1 MGKLL
6 KKEDYKRFLSNLK
19 SKYELIAP
27 VKVGD
32 IVKYEIINDIN
43 DICLDKQ
50 PFYSIKKFF
59 LPRTEELFDFQER
72 RKFGLF
78 RRPKKRIIFGLRK
91 CDANSLLVMDEL
103 FLEGYV
109 DARYKERR
117 ENTILITIPCK
128 DPEENCFC
136 ESMNLKD
143 YFDLKFTDIGDS
155 SYIDIGSGKGR
166 SLVHRFKDHKM
177 NIDSEIKC
185 KRKLNKKE
193 LRPFFEN
200 KIWNTESEKCLG
212 CCMCTTHCPTC
223 TCFDIK
229 DEVEINLKDG
239 TRYRIEDSCQLK
251 SFTRVAGNH
260 IFREPRYARLRHR
273 IFHKLQ
279 YFREKYKM
287 DMCVGCGRCISICP
301 TKIDMVD
308 IVNKLK

>member
-1 MGKLL
+1 MGKIL
-6 KKEDYKRFLSNLK
+6 KKEDYNRFLNNLK
-19 SKYELIAP
+19 NKYELIAP

-32 IVKYEIINDIN
+32 IVRYEIVNDIN
-43 DICLDKQ
+43 EICLDKQ

-78 RRPKKRIIFGLRK
+78 RRQKKRVIFGLRK

-103 FLEGYV
+103 FLEGYI
-109 DARYKERR
+109 DASYKERR
-117 ENTILITIPCK
+117 DNTILITVPCK
-128 DPEENCFC
+128 TPEPNCFC

-143 YFDLKFTDIGDS
+143 YYDLKFTDIGDS
-155 SYIDIGSGKGR
+155 YYIDIDSDRGR
-166 SLVHRFKDHKM
+166 SLVHRFKNHELKIND
-177 NIDSEIKC
+177 EAGC
-185 KRKLNKKE
+185 KRKLNKHE
-193 LRPFFEN
+193 LRQFFEN
-200 KIWNTESEKCLG
+200 KIWNKEAEKCLS

-229 DEVEINLKDG
+229 DSIEINLKDG

-251 SFTRVAGNH
+251 SFTRVSGNH
-260 IFREPRYARLRHR
+260 VFREPRYARLRHR

-279 YFREKYKM
+279 YFREKYKI